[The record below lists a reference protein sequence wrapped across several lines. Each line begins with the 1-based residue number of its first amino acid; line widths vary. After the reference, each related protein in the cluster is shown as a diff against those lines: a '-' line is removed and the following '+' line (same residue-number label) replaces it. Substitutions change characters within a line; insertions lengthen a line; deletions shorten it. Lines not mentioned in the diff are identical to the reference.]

1 MRTLIKDTIII
12 TPKDSSNVKITLD
25 GAQELDLSK
34 KEVEELRKNPHK
46 LKELARKDIVSV

>member
-1 MRTLIKDTIII
+1 MRTLVKDTIIL

-34 KEVEELRKNPHK
+34 KEVEELRKNPSK
-46 LKELARKDIVSV
+46 LKELARKDIV

>member
-1 MRTLIKDTIII
+1 MRTLVKDTIIL

-34 KEVEELRKNPHK
+34 KEVEELRKNPSK
-46 LKELARKDIVSV
+46 LKDIRKKAKMKL